1 MQGGPRMTPERK
13 PAPLDDRT
21 IVAVEDQGKLIDL
34 GNTKVLLDSFFD
46 RGIHNLLV
54 TPQDGD
60 LFETNASHWW
70 MLRMKSGLRLAYIGT
85 PDSFGRLTRYCTSEG
100 AGPVDGQAHL
110 FEFGRN
116 GRLQ

>member
-1 MQGGPRMTPERK
+1 MIEAERK

-54 TPQDGD
+54 TPG
-60 LFETNASHWW
+60 EPIGTHWW
-70 MLRMKSGLRLAYIGT
+70 LLRMKSGLRLAYIGT
-85 PDSFGRLTRYCTSEG
+85 AESFARLAGERG
-100 AGPVDGQAHL
+100 AGPTQGEAHL

-116 GRLQ
+116 GKLI